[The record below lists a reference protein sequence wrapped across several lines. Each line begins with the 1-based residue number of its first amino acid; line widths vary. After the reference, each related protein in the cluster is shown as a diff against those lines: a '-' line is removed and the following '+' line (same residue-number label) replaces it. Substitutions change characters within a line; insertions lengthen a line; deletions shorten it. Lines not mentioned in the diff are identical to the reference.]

1 MDARRK
7 GQISENGRPV
17 AQARKSSIL
26 NKKLKGKHRCQE
38 EAPDP
43 GKCPPRRPALELTIL
58 NKKLIGKHRC
68 QEEGPDPGKLPPR
81 RPGPEIVD
89 S

>member
-1 MDARRK
+1 MPRGKR
-7 GQISENGRPV
+7 QMLENGRPG

-26 NKKLKGKHRCQE
+26 NKKLIGKHRCPE

-43 GKCPPRRPALELTIL
+43 GKLPPRRP
-58 NKKLIGKHRC
+58 GPKHPC

-81 RPGPEIVD
+81 RPGPEVVA

>member
-1 MDARRK
+1 MPRGKR
-7 GQISENGRPV
+7 QILENGCPG

-26 NKKLKGKHRCQE
+26 NEKLK
-38 EAPDP
+38 
-43 GKCPPRRPALELTIL
+43 
-58 NKKLIGKHRC
+58 GKHRC